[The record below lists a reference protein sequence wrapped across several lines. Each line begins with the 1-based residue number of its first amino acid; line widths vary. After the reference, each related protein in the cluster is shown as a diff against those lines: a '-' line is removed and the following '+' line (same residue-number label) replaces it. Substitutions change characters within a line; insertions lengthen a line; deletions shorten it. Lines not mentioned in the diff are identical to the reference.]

1 MFVISLLEYVTVF
14 PSNFVEIFFH
24 CIFHPIIFIDEC
36 GKNLFLWKIFWPTRK
51 IVVNVEIIQIF
62 VLSLR
67 TASICIKAHKT
78 PKLNIWS
85 YLWTATHE
93 TFYVYWRSPVFLS
106 IYIQIELFYICG
118 CCSYFI
124 VNSLGRR
131 SFLSFSTF
139 CWKYWLDKQT
149 YKDT

>member
-1 MFVISLLEYVTVF
+1 MSAER
-14 PSNFVEIFFH
+14 IFFCERFFGPH
-24 CIFHPIIFIDEC
+24 
-36 GKNLFLWKIFWPTRK
+36 K

-67 TASICIKAHKT
+67 TASICIKPHKT

-85 YLWTATHE
+85 YLWTATYE

-139 CWKYWLDKQT
+139 CWKYWLDKHTKIRSTCNIFPMWCEFTQNIHISINV
-149 YKDT
+149 K